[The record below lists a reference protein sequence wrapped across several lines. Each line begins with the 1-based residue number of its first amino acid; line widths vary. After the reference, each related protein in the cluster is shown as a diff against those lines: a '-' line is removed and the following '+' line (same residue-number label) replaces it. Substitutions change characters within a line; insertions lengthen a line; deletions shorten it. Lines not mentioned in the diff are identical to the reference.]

1 MNNKFFN
8 KEELE
13 ELLEEFCL
21 RASREG
27 FAGIISLVGGAAILL
42 AYDSACAQ
50 TIDIDALYPHN
61 KTLEKIILEI
71 SKEREIQPDWFNGAV
86 EEFVPYG
93 VEEAWVHYKEIY
105 GVTVRVASAEL
116 LLAMKLSAGRPLK
129 DFRDLTI
136 LIRLLEISSVDECLR
151 ILKKH
156 KIGRRISE
164 DTWDH
169 VREILKF

>member
-1 MNNKFFN
+1 M
-8 KEELE
+8 
-13 ELLEEFCL
+13 
-21 RASREG
+21 
-27 FAGIISLVGGAAILL
+27 
-42 AYDSACAQ
+42 
-50 TIDIDALYPHN
+50 
-61 KTLEKIILEI
+61 EI

-136 LIRLLEISSVDECLR
+136 LIRLLEIPSVDECLR

-169 VREILKF
+169 VREILRV